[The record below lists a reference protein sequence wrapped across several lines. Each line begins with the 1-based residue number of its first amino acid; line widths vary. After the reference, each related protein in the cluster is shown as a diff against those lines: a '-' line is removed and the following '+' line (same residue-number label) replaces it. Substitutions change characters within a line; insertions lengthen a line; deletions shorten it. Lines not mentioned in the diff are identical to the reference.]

1 MINFLYKIKILFL
14 FLFILIN
21 SNSRAEIVNKIVVEG
36 NNRISTETIIMF
48 SGAKVNKD
56 LNDNDLNQILKKLY
70 ETNFFELVSVKVKDN
85 ILNITIK
92 ENPIIQNINYE
103 GIKSSEILNKIK

>member
-1 MINFLYKIKILFL
+1 MLNFFYKIKILFL

-48 SGAKVNKD
+48 SGVKLNKD

-70 ETNFFELVSVKVKDN
+70 ETNFFELISVN
-85 ILNITIK
+85 IKTAP
-92 ENPIIQNINYE
+92 PIN
-103 GIKSSEILNKIK
+103 